1 VRHHPFMRMPPLVVD
16 HVHLEDRSKG
26 WANVHAWVNGEL
38 VTGQVS
44 VVKKLHPKPARTKS
58 EFEDAIS
65 GIVDQAIAQAS
76 AEVRAH
82 TPPRHSGR
90 PASRPSL

>member
-1 VRHHPFMRMPPLVVD
+1 MRMPPLVVD